1 MFSVKVGKKEIEF
14 WFSHPVKQPFEV
26 EGLTGRVVD
35 DNRRCTIATIE
46 VNGKYESQGVAV
58 CHTIDHFRKATGRK
72 VALANALFKFS
83 KDERIAVWKEYH
95 KHCCV

>member
-14 WFSHPVKQPFEV
+14 WFSHSVKKPYEV

-35 DNRRCTIATIE
+35 DDRRCTIATIE
-46 VNGKYESQGVAV
+46 VNGKYTSQGIAV
-58 CHTIDHFRKATGRK
+58 CHSVDHFRKATGRK
-72 VALANALFKFS
+72 VSLANALFGFN
-83 KDERIAVWKEYH
+83 KDERIAVWNEYH